1 MVKRYSH
8 AIYMAKSNGEK
19 IFFCRRKIFFFA
31 NIVFTVFDPTDAS
44 VWNITCFYF
53 FKNFFSPSPGNF
65 YAIMSFLAPNTRY
78 FTYILLLNIRLF
90 WRKYFG
96 HENRKKTIEIP
107 FIILSISTP
116 CRQANTNIDSPLQAR
131 SPRRGPSRVANQSLE
146 VRCSSIIFPPNPK
159 MVYLVLGGSTP
170 IENPS

>member
-1 MVKRYSH
+1 MEK
-8 AIYMAKSNGEK
+8 K
-19 IFFCRRKIFFFA
+19 IFFAGGKNFFLRTSFLLFLILLMPPCEISHVFIFSKIFFHQVLEIFMRLCHFQPKHA
-31 NIVFTVFDPTDAS
+31 IFF
-44 VWNITCFYF
+44 IFY
-53 FKNFFSPSPGNF
+53 
-65 YAIMSFLAPNTRY
+65 I
-78 FTYILLLNIRLF
+78 LNIRLF

>member
-1 MVKRYSH
+1 
-8 AIYMAKSNGEK
+8 MAKSNGEK
-19 IFFCRRKIFFFA
+19 NFFCRRKIFFFA

-65 YAIMSFLAPNTRY
+65 YAIMTFLAPNTRY

-131 SPRRGPSRVANQSLE
+131 SPRRGPSRVVNQSLE
-146 VRCSSIIFPPNPK
+146 VHCSSIIFPPNPK
-159 MVYLVLGGSTP
+159 MVYLVFCSSLMHFS
-170 IENPS
+170 NWWNFCHMFY

>member
-8 AIYMAKSNGEK
+8 AIYMEKSNGEK
-19 IFFCRRKIFFFA
+19 KFFCRRKIFFFA

-78 FTYILLLNIRLF
+78 FTYILLVNIRLF
-90 WRKYFG
+90 RRKYFG
-96 HENRKKTIEIP
+96 HENRKKTLEIP

-116 CRQANTNIDSPLQAR
+116 CRQPNTNIDSPLQAR
-131 SPRRGPSRVANQSLE
+131 SPRSEPVIGGPLLINNFPSKSKDGLFSVGSLDTNWK
-146 VRCSSIIFPPNPK
+146 SKLI
-159 MVYLVLGGSTP
+159 
-170 IENPS
+170 

>member
-65 YAIMSFLAPNTRY
+65 YAIMTFLAPNTRY

-96 HENRKKTIEIP
+96 HENRKKTLEIP
-107 FIILSISTP
+107 SINFSISTP
-116 CRQANTNIDSPLQAR
+116 CTSQHGERWRIFVVLFVVLLFLLSFFIL
-131 SPRRGPSRVANQSLE
+131 
-146 VRCSSIIFPPNPK
+146 CSSFFLILPPLFSF
-159 MVYLVLGGSTP
+159 VR
-170 IENPS
+170 

>member
-19 IFFCRRKIFFFA
+19 FFFCRRKFFFCA
-31 NIVFTVFDPTDAS
+31 NIIFTVFDPTDAS

-65 YAIMSFLAPNTRY
+65 YAIMTFLAPNTRY

-131 SPRRGPSRVANQSLE
+131 SPRRGPSRVANP
-146 VRCSSIIFPPNPK
+146 VIGG
-159 MVYLVLGGSTP
+159 LVP
-170 IENPS
+170 INHLFCHFFNVEFCLF

>member
-8 AIYMAKSNGEK
+8 AIYMEKSNGEK
-19 IFFCRRKIFFFA
+19 NFFCRRKFFFFA
-31 NIVFTVFDPTDAS
+31 NIVFTVFDPADAS

-78 FTYILLLNIRLF
+78 FTYILLVNIRLF
-90 WRKYFG
+90 RRKYFG
-96 HENRKKTIEIP
+96 HENRKKTLEIP
-107 FIILSISTP
+107 FIILSISIP
-116 CRQANTNIDSPLQAR
+116 C
-131 SPRRGPSRVANQSLE
+131 VANQSLE

-159 MVYLVLGGSTP
+159 MVYLLLGGSTP